1 MANFKYRRM
10 FLNPNPKNV
19 ISAETN
25 ATHVDLQLS
34 NESTLNKSAA
44 WNKLGKTNKMKI
56 INEYVDRCCAK
67 EHGLNAEETAQ
78 LKLYFSQSLDEKM
91 LQHVKDVIYDK
102 ETGQLVGVPQL
113 AFNPTTRKFTLR
125 RQDSHASNGT
135 VKKRNVGAAAAA
147 KSRPPLT
154 IVSSD
159 VEMLATE
166 PTSSPWN

>member
-135 VKKRNVGAAAAA
+135 VKKRNVGAAAI

-159 VEMLATE
+159 VEMLAME